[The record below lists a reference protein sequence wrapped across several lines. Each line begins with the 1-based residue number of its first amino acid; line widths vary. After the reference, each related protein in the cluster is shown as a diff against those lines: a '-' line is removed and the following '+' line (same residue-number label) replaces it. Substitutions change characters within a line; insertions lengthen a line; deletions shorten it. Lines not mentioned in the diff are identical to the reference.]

1 MRGKRVLISGMG
13 SELGSLV
20 ASLFEAEPWVGEL
33 AGIDIDPPRRRLRKA
48 TFHRIEPHQRSRMVD
63 VVTEFDPHVLI
74 HLAVWEPDAR
84 ASTRHAK
91 RLTDEFSTAMFGA
104 ARECPSLRQ
113 VVVRSAV
120 EVYGR
125 GSETPKQ
132 PDESAALRPTS
143 AFGEMAAQIEQAAT
157 EFGSDRNVDVGILR
171 LAPVLGPHVP
181 SPLGRLLRLPIVPYN
196 LLGNPAFAVVRDT
209 DAAAAFVAAARNG
222 LGEALNIVADG
233 DISAWQALR
242 RGNRVPLPLIGPEW
256 AIIRRLSTVAGAPV
270 PDHVSE
276 LLTHGRLINGDR
288 AQTVLDFR
296 PQHSTHD
303 VIDRLY
309 AWPAV
314 VRVTK
319 PLLRQVPARGAA

>member
-20 ASLFEAEPWVGEL
+20 ASLLEAEPWVGEL
-33 AGIDIDPPRRRLRKA
+33 SGIDIDPPRRRLRKSA
-48 TFHRIEPHQRSRMVD
+48 FHRIEPHERSRMVD

-91 RLTDEFSTAMFGA
+91 RLTDEYAAAIFGA

-113 VVVRSAV
+113 IVVRSAA
-120 EVYGR
+120 EAYGR
-125 GSETPKQ
+125 GRDAPPE
-132 PDESAALRPTS
+132 PDESVKLQPTS
-143 AFGEMAAQIEQAAT
+143 SFGEMAVQIEQAAS
-157 EFGSDRNVDVGILR
+157 ELGADRGFDVGILR

-181 SPLGRLLRLPIVPYN
+181 SPLGRLLRLPVVPYN

-209 DAAAAFVAAARNG
+209 DAASAFVAAARVG
-222 LGEALNIVADG
+222 LNEALNIVADG

-242 RGNRVPLPLIGPEW
+242 RGNRVPLPLVGPEW
-256 AIIRRLSTVAGAPV
+256 SLIRRLSTVAGAPV

-276 LLTHGRLINGDR
+276 LLTHGRLVNGER
-288 AQTVLDFR
+288 ARTVLGFR
-296 PQHSTHD
+296 PQHSTVD

-319 PLLRQVPARGAA
+319 PLLKAVPQQGAA